1 MALRLF
7 QKKIIRIKNRVV
19 IKNNNTKEDEQPE
32 QVKPEPEPI
41 QKILHQEVNAKIRG
55 KFYGRRTI
63 R

>member
-7 QKKIIRIKNRVV
+7 QKKIIRIKNRV
-19 IKNNNTKEDEQPE
+19 IIRNNNTKEEEQPE
-32 QVKPEPEPI
+32 QVKPEPI
-41 QKILHQEVNAKIRG
+41 RKILQQEVNAKIRG